1 MGEFKENVKGMT
13 NEAIGNTKQVVGDVT
28 NNPELESEGKLQE
41 DKGEAQ
47 YIKGDLEDAA
57 GDQI

>member
-13 NEAIGNTKQVVGDVT
+13 NEAIGNTKQAIGKAT
-28 NNPELESEGKLQE
+28 GNPELDAEGKLQE

-47 YIKGDLEDAA
+47 YIKGDLEDAK
-57 GDQI
+57 GNEF